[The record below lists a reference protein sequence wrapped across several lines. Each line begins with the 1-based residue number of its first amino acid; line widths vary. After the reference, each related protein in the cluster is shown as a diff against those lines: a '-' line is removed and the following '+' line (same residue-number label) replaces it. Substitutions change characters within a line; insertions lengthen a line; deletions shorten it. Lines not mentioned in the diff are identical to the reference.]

1 MSAVRPRHDF
11 SAGEI
16 DWLEDRLYEH
26 NSAAT
31 GHRDG
36 RGLGFEVLDDA
47 GARIGAIAGHT
58 WGGVAEI
65 GQLWVERAQRGRG
78 LGLALLNA
86 AIAEATARGCSE
98 MFLMTYDF
106 QAPGLYARRG
116 FERLIDVE
124 GWPKGHTH
132 TLMRL
137 RLGPA
142 GVTRGDEV

>member
-1 MSAVRPRHDF
+1 MNAGPIRPRHDVT
-11 SAGEI
+11 ALDI

-36 RGLGFEVLDDA
+36 RGLGFEVTDEA

-65 GQLWVERAQRGRG
+65 GQLWVHPDHRGAG
-78 LGLALLNA
+78 LGLALLDA
-86 AIAEATARGCSE
+86 AIAEARARGADA

-106 QAPGLYARRG
+106 QAPWLYERRG
-116 FERLIDVE
+116 FERLIEIE

-132 TLMRL
+132 MLLRL
-137 RLGPA
+137 RLA
-142 GVTRGDEV
+142 